1 MDREQNRLP
10 TPMSLERAEHRV
22 PNRTWDVTWVG
33 ALMIVGAV
41 SHVLQLL
48 RVLQIGGLDSGAGRR
63 TVLGILTLDSAPAIA
78 ATEAGMAVVSF
89 VAGYG
94 LLKRRAFG
102 WWLAILIILQTFA
115 VSIVNLDLYPLAM
128 TVGIVSVPVG
138 FLWYV
143 LRIPL
148 LRPFGGRTGIE
159 RISGSRGMV
168 LDMLAKTV
176 FVTSCLA
183 VIAVFLSLF
192 WLGQGHGMAM
202 GSLLLAVAA
211 HWIVAAL
218 GGLLYALLA
227 WRHARRRPQSP
238 LRTA

>member
-1 MDREQNRLP
+1 MDREQHRLP
-10 TPMSLERAEHRV
+10 PPIPLEKVEHRV
-22 PNRTWDVTWVG
+22 LSRTWDVTWVG
-33 ALMIVGAV
+33 ALMIVGAA
-41 SHVLQLL
+41 SYVLRLL
-48 RVLQIGGLDSGAGRR
+48 RVLQIPGFDSRAGPA
-63 TVLGILTLDSAPAIA
+63 TVLEILKVDSLPAIA

-102 WWLAILIILQTFA
+102 WWLAVLIMPYGYVGSIVNFDVNPLGIT
-115 VSIVNLDLYPLAM
+115 VSIVGLPLG
-128 TVGIVSVPVG
+128 V
-138 FLWYV
+138 LWHA

-183 VIAVFLSLF
+183 AIATVVSLF
-192 WLGQGHGMAM
+192 WLGRGHGMAM
-202 GSLLLAVAA
+202 GSLLLAAA
-211 HWIVAAL
+211 GHWIVAAL
-218 GGLLYALLA
+218 GGLVYALLA
-227 WRHARRRPQSP
+227 WRHTRRRRQAP
-238 LRTA
+238 LQT